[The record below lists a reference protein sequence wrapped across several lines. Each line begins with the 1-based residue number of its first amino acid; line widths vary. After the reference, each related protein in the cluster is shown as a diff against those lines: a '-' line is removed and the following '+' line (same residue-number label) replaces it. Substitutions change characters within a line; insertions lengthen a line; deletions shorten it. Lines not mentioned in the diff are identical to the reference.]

1 MDDLNDLFYFAR
13 VVEHG
18 GFAPAGRALGV
29 PKSTLSRRIAL
40 LEERLG
46 SRLLQRSSRRF
57 AMTEIGETFYRHCL
71 AMVAE
76 AEAALE
82 AVENNQAEPR
92 GTLQVTCPV
101 SLMLSQV
108 APMVSHFMAAF
119 PLVRVRLSATNRRVD
134 VIDEG
139 VDVALRVRFPPL
151 ESEGLVMKRLAESRQ
166 LLVASPTLLDRILHP
181 RSPSDLTR
189 LPGIDLIRSTT
200 KHAWTLQNAA
210 GDVVDIGFEPR
221 YAADDMFA
229 LRQAALDGIGV
240 AQLPDYIVAEQ
251 VGSGALELVLP
262 KWMLPVGVIHAVFA
276 SRRGLSPAVRC
287 FVDFLAAEF
296 RNWAE
301 TGSSAQMGQK
311 RKSPT

>member
-1 MDDLNDLFYFAR
+1 MHDLNDLFYFAR

-18 GFAPAGRALGV
+18 GFAPTGRALGV

-40 LEERLG
+40 LEDRLG
-46 SRLLQRSSRRF
+46 SRLLQRSSRHF
-57 AMTEIGETFYRHCL
+57 AVTEIGETFYRHCL
-71 AMVAE
+71 AMIAE

-82 AVENNQAEPR
+82 AVETNQAAPR

-108 APMVSHFMAAF
+108 APMVSHFMVAH
-119 PLVRVRLSATNRRVD
+119 PLVSVRLSATNRRVD

-139 VDVALRVRFPPL
+139 VDIALRVRFPPL
-151 ESEGLVMKRLAESRQ
+151 DSEGLIMKRLAESRQ
-166 LLVASPTLLDRILHP
+166 LLVASPLLLDRTVHP

-189 LPGIDLIRSTT
+189 LPGIDMIRSTP
-200 KHAWTLQNAA
+200 KHTWTLQDAA

-240 AQLPDYIVAEQ
+240 VQLPDYIVAEQ
-251 VGSGALELVLP
+251 VGSGSLEVVLP
-262 KWMLPVGVIHAVFA
+262 KCMLPVGVIHAVFA
-276 SRRGLSPAVRC
+276 SRRGLSPAVRS

-296 RNWAE
+296 RAL
-301 TGSSAQMGQK
+301 
-311 RKSPT
+311 

>member
-1 MDDLNDLFYFAR
+1 MHDLNDLFYFAR

-29 PKSTLSRRIAL
+29 PKSTLSRRVSL

-46 SRLLQRSSRRF
+46 SRLLQRSSRHF
-57 AMTEIGETFYRHCL
+57 AVTEIGETFHRHCL
-71 AMVAE
+71 AMIAE

-101 SLMLSQV
+101 SLLVSQV
-108 APMVSHFMAAF
+108 APMVSRFMAAY
-119 PLVRVRLSATNRRVD
+119 PLVSVRLSATNRRVD
-134 VIDEG
+134 VIEEG

-151 ESEGLVMKRLAESRQ
+151 DSEGLIMKRLAESRQ
-166 LLVASPTLLDRILHP
+166 LLVASPKLLDQILHP
-181 RSPSDLTR
+181 QSPSDLTR

-200 KHAWTLQNAA
+200 KHTWTLKDAA

-229 LRQAALDGIGV
+229 LRQAAVDAVGV
-240 AQLPDYIVAEQ
+240 AQLPDYLVAEQ
-251 VGSGALELVLP
+251 VGSGLLEVVLA

-276 SRRGLSPAVRC
+276 SRRGLSPAVRS

-296 RNWAE
+296 RNWTE
-301 TGSSAQMGQK
+301 TGSPA
-311 RKSPT
+311 R